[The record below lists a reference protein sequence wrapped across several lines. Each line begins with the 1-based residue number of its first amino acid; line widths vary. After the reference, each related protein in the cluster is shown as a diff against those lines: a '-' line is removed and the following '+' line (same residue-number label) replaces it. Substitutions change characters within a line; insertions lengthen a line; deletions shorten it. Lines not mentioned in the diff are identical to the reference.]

1 MVQDV
6 EPAVHV
12 RGAAQAPLD
21 RLITDLVDLEAY
33 VA

>member
-1 MVQDV
+1 MLRDV
-6 EPAVHV
+6 EPAAHV
-12 RGAAQAPLD
+12 LAAAQAPLD